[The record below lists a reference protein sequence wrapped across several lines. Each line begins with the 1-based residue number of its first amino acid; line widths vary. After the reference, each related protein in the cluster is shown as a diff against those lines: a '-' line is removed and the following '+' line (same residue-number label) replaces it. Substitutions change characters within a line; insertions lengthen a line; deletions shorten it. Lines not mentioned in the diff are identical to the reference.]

1 MKFIVL
7 VGKNN
12 TGKTAVLKSVIDDLI
27 ENGADIVDNKS
38 FYRFG
43 TYVKSKSGFSNHK
56 KIETTILLKTD
67 NNLIGITTYGD
78 DEKYLVKK
86 INLFINIGCTHIIF
100 ASHPEGSSYKYLVTL
115 ADSYGFQNFHAVFK
129 IGCVGIT
136 NHPNLTNLK
145 NASDDYTKNEILN
158 LI

>member
-12 TGKTAVLKSVIDDLI
+12 TGKTAVLKSVIDDLVK
-27 ENGADIVDNKS
+27 NGADIVDDKS

-43 TYVKSKSGFSNHK
+43 TYVKSKSEFSNHK

-86 INLFINIGCTHIIF
+86 SICL
-100 ASHPEGSSYKYLVTL
+100 
-115 ADSYGFQNFHAVFK
+115 
-129 IGCVGIT
+129 
-136 NHPNLTNLK
+136 
-145 NASDDYTKNEILN
+145 
-158 LI
+158 

>member
-38 FYRFG
+38 LYRFG

-56 KIETTILLKTD
+56 KQKQQ
-67 NNLIGITTYGD
+67 
-78 DEKYLVKK
+78 
-86 INLFINIGCTHIIF
+86 FC
-100 ASHPEGSSYKYLVTL
+100 
-115 ADSYGFQNFHAVFK
+115 
-129 IGCVGIT
+129 
-136 NHPNLTNLK
+136 
-145 NASDDYTKNEILN
+145 
-158 LI
+158 